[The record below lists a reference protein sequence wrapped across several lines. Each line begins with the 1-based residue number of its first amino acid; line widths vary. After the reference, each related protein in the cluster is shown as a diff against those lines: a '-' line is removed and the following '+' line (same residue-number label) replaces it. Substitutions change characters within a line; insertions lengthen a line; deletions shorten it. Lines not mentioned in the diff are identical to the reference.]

1 MKALRN
7 PLMILGMIVSWSV
20 FYAISKVLVDA
31 TGSAVAAG
39 AALRLFALVF
49 LTAQL
54 VFDKEVR
61 LLFHQGRTAWVLLL
75 IGVFGFLLDLFANL
89 GYAGGSLSTGTA
101 LLKTDVLMVDLVT
114 VALYHKRLY
123 ATDWLGTGVML
134 LGVLFVLGVDFRGM
148 EIHLTDLFFLLSAA
162 CVTANAFLIKS
173 AQTHPQTD
181 SDMIS
186 YYNNF
191 VVLLLFSVSCGV
203 TGALTPERLAVLG
216 RLWPLAVLLWFGY
229 GWTLK
234 RGKFFKTLVCG
245 MFWLVIQS
253 YALAGMAWTVMQEP
267 GFRWRSPILIVLGLL
282 SMFGVGFRE
291 EAIFRGII
299 ANAIGC
305 RLGKDRRGVWKSV
318 LLSGLIFGLVH
329 LFNLFHGVNPIAA
342 LVQCATASALGM
354 VFTAVY
360 YRGGSLWGLVFLH
373 SLTDIAGMFRSNFTE
388 LATDL
393 DDLNQ
398 LNPLSLILIPIFLLV
413 LAFLLRKKKM
423 PEIMANLQEP

>member
-54 VFDKEVR
+54 ILDKEVR
-61 LLFHQGRTAWVLLL
+61 LLFHQGRTAWVLRL

-114 VALYHKRLY
+114 VALYHKKLY

-134 LGVLFVLGVDFRGM
+134 LGVLFVLGVDFRAM

-173 AQTHPQTD
+173 AQTHPKTD

-203 TGALTPERLAVLG
+203 TDALTPERLAVLG
-216 RLWPLAVLLWFGY
+216 KLWPLAVLGGLAQTGIY
-229 GWTLK
+229 
-234 RGKFFKTLVCG
+234 FFYYRNLRHFEVWQVKLYLLLMPILSCILGVAFLGESLTSSKILG
-245 MFWLVIQS
+245 
-253 YALAGMAWTVMQEP
+253 
-267 GFRWRSPILIVLGLL
+267 ILIVLAG
-282 SMFGVGFRE
+282 
-291 EAIFRGII
+291 
-299 ANAIGC
+299 
-305 RLGKDRRGVWKSV
+305 
-318 LLSGLIFGLVH
+318 
-329 LFNLFHGVNPIAA
+329 AA
-342 LVQCATASALGM
+342 L
-354 VFTAVY
+354 
-360 YRGGSLWGLVFLH
+360 
-373 SLTDIAGMFRSNFTE
+373 I
-388 LATDL
+388 
-393 DDLNQ
+393 
-398 LNPLSLILIPIFLLV
+398 
-413 LAFLLRKKKM
+413 LLRSRIHK
-423 PEIMANLQEP
+423 EAA